1 MCRRFPLA
9 APGKMARK
17 SSGQFDWNSGD
28 FTEASLVVR
37 VAVRVEQ
44 ADGER
49 FDPGGAE
56 DGERG
61 ASGDFVER

>member
-1 MCRRFPLA
+1 
-9 APGKMARK
+9 MARK